1 MPDRSENQS
10 YTVLVV
16 EDDSAMREL
25 LAESLGE
32 EGYVVR
38 SASGGREGVRC
49 VEHDGVDLVVTD
61 LRMPDMHGLDMIRE
75 IRTLPSPPDVITITA
90 FGTIDTAIK
99 AMKLGAFDYITK
111 PFEIDQ
117 LLIAVDRAL
126 KDRKL
131 RDEVA
136 RLREEVAGKYRFD
149 NIIGKS
155 RAMQEVFDLIRRVAD
170 NSVTVM
176 ITGESGTGKELVAR
190 ALHYNSARA
199 SRPFMAVNCAA
210 IPGTLLESELFG
222 YKRGAFTDAR
232 QDRVGLL
239 QEANGGTVFL
249 DEVAELPPQ
258 LQAKLLRVLQER
270 EVRPLGTTQSVPIDV
285 RFVSATNRNLSQM
298 LHAGQFREDLYYRL
312 NVIQI
317 DIPPLRERPED
328 ILLLASH
335 LLGIAGERAGKA
347 VRSISPRAAKLLLS
361 YPWPGNVRELENVIE
376 RAVALSQRDEIDTV
390 DLPSTLLE
398 RRSPDV
404 LAEAAARQLT
414 LSDLEREYIQQI
426 LDEEGGNKTRAAQRL
441 GLDRKTLYRKLE
453 EYRRGPGS
461 TPSAREESDPGKH

>member
-1 MPDRSENQS
+1 MSHEGNEI

-16 EDDSAMREL
+16 EDDGAMREL
-25 LAESLGE
+25 LAESLTE
-32 EGYVVR
+32 EGYAVLQAPGGRDGVRQVR
-38 SASGGREGVRC
+38 SGN
-49 VEHDGVDLVVTD
+49 VDLVVTD
-61 LRMPDMHGLDMIRE
+61 LRMPDMDGLDMIRE

-117 LLIAVDRAL
+117 LLLAVGRAL
-126 KDRKL
+126 RDREL
-131 RDEVA
+131 RHEVA
-136 RLREEVAGKYRFD
+136 RLREEVAGKYRFE
-149 NIIGKS
+149 NIIGRS
-155 RAMQEVFDLIRRVAD
+155 AAMQEVFSLIRRVAD
-170 NSVTVM
+170 GTVTVM

-190 ALHYNSARA
+190 ALHFNSSRA

-232 QDRVGLL
+232 QDRTGLL
-239 QEANGGTVFL
+239 LEANGGTVLL

-285 RFVSATNRNLSQM
+285 RFVSATNRDLEQ
-298 LHAGQFREDLYYRL
+298 LLGTGQFREDLYYRL
-312 NVIQI
+312 NVVQI
-317 DIPPLRERPED
+317 GIPPLRDRPED
-328 ILLLASH
+328 ILPLVGH
-335 LLGIAGERAGKA
+335 LLEQAATRTHKVVDG
-347 VRSISPRAAKLLLS
+347 ISPRAAKSLLAYS
-361 YPWPGNVRELENVIE
+361 WPGNVRELENVIE
-376 RAVALSQRDEIDTV
+376 RAVALTQHREIDV
-390 DLPSTLLE
+390 SDLPPALLQ

-426 LDEEGGNKTRAAQRL
+426 LDEEHGNKTRAAQRL

-453 EYRRGPGS
+453 EYRRGIAESEAKPRPG
-461 TPSAREESDPGKH
+461 